1 MKLLITKP
9 SVILKALFHAVNE
22 NRRKQQV
29 IDKYGLKNGMQEV
42 DFMEVFPKFNGEVKV
57 HSLLYGTST
66 PIDMAVLRELAKRF
80 TDCDYM
86 EIGTWR
92 GESLANV
99 APHCRKCIAVNLSDE
114 LMLQFG
120 FGEKYI
126 KVQRFFSSALKNVE
140 HIGANSQ
147 TFDFHSLNQ
156 KFDLIFVDG
165 DHSYEGVKSDTRK
178 VFELLKNE
186 NSIIVWHDCVA
197 QYEIPDFEVVGG
209 ILDGAPSDKRDK
221 IFHLKNTLCAVY
233 MNKKFNYKQPDFPAV
248 PDKKFSMKIEIEK
261 IKYYFHTKLIS

>member
-1 MKLLITKP
+1 MKKIKLVFPFLKLLLTKP

-22 NRRKQQV
+22 NMRKQQV

-42 DFMEVFPKFNGEVKV
+42 DFLEVFPQFKGEVEV
-57 HSLLYGTST
+57 HSLLYGTSM
-66 PIDMAVLRELAKRF
+66 PIDMAVLVEFAKRF
-80 TDCDYM
+80 NGCDYL

-92 GESLANV
+92 GESLVNV
-99 APHCRKCIAVNLSDE
+99 APHCNSCVSVSLSDDE
-114 LMLQFG
+114 MKQFG
-120 FGEKYI
+120 FNEKYVR
-126 KVQRFFSSALKNVE
+126 VQRFFSKDLKNVK
-140 HIGANSQ
+140 HVGANSR

-165 DHSYEGVKSDTRK
+165 DHSYDGVLSDTKK

-197 QYEIPDFEVVGG
+197 QYEIPDFEVVAG
-209 ILDGAPSDKRDK
+209 ILDGAPADKRDK

-233 MNKKFNYKQPDFPAV
+233 MNKKFNYKQPDFPAI
-248 PDKKFSMKIEIEK
+248 PDKKFRTKIEVENI
-261 IKYYFHTKLIS
+261 